1 MCFDDGFE
9 SIAFFVGVGLD
20 EGMTGETIEQ
30 GKRGGGD
37 GADEES
43 YTEDGGCA
51 GCDGGDRGGSRRVGC
66 LVEEIGEG
74 EGEGSRDLAW
84 CRCDTA

>member
-1 MCFDDGFE
+1 MCLDDGFE
-9 SIAFFVGVGLD
+9 SIAFLVGVGLD
-20 EGMTGETIEQ
+20 EGMTRETIEE
-30 GKRGGGD
+30 GKGGRGD

-51 GCDGGDRGGSRRVGC
+51 GCDGGAGGGSGRVGC

-74 EGEGSRDLAW
+74 EGKCSRDLAW
-84 CRCDTA
+84 CRGDTA

>member
-1 MCFDDGFE
+1 MCFNDRFE
-9 SIAFFVGVGLD
+9 GIPPFVGVGLD
-20 EGMTGETIEQ
+20 EGVAGKTIEE
-30 GKRGGGD
+30 GKGGRGD
-37 GADEES
+37 GADEEG
-43 YTEDGGCA
+43 YTKDGGCA
-51 GCDGGDRGGSRRVGC
+51 GGDGGGGGGSRRVGC